1 RCPTSSPPGRRSPSS
16 TRRNRMRAMDRFLI
30 LLALSFVVANP
41 AFAYDECGNP
51 PEALDLPS
59 NPAPATETFVRELQ
73 QYDRDFALDVEGYL
87 VCLQLAE
94 SDVNADAAI
103 APAEKARLVQRFQEN
118 AADARGR
125 QTHWRDIFPQ
135 WLEAWSRAHGVPVP
149 PPPLD

>member
-1 RCPTSSPPGRRSPSS
+1 MRRFVTALVLS
-16 TRRNRMRAMDRFLI
+16 TTFAT
-30 LLALSFVVANP
+30 P
-41 AFAYDECGNP
+41 AFAYDECGSP
-51 PEALDLPS
+51 PEAPDLPS
-59 NPAPATETFVRELQ
+59 DPAPATETFVRELQ

-87 VCLQLAE
+87 VCVQLAE

-125 QTHWRDIFPQ
+125 QTHWRDIFPP
-135 WLEAWSRAHGVPVP
+135 WLEAWSRAHGLPVP